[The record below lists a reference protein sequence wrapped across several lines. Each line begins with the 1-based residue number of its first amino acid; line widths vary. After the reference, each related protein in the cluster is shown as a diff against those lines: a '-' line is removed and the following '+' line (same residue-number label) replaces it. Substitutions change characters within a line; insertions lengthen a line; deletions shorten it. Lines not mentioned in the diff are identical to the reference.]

1 MAEHDGTRQS
11 TNGILPGLPIL
22 AEIERLPTISP
33 VVAEV
38 LRLTSSDMAH
48 AADVATAISRDPALT
63 ARVLRLVNSAYFGFS
78 TSVATVYHAVIILG
92 FEAVRSLTVAVAAVD
107 AASHARKEIGV
118 SLEDYWYHAAA
129 VASSSRDVA
138 RSALPCSWGEAF
150 TAGLLHDIGHLILAS
165 CVPQAYRE
173 VMAATQGRG
182 RPIAK
187 VEQEILGADHTEI
200 GALVAR
206 RWNLPELLVSAIR
219 HHHDPGLAE
228 DYREVVAAVHV
239 ANVVA
244 HTTGAPGLDAS
255 YTPVVSQDAWQILG
269 VHRTGAGPHETARFA
284 SYLAHQAASVRSL
297 ASALSAA

>member
-1 MAEHDGTRQS
+1 MADQS
-11 TNGILPGLPIL
+11 TERVAPRRQLPSIPIL
-22 AEIERLPTISP
+22 AEIDRLPSISP
-33 VVAEV
+33 VVSEV

-107 AASHARKEIGV
+107 AAAQARKELG
-118 SLEDYWYHAAA
+118 SALDDYWYHAAA

-150 TAGLLHDIGHLILAS
+150 TAGLLHDIGHLIMAS
-165 CVPQAYRE
+165 AAPRAYKE
-173 VMAATQGRG
+173 VIAATHGRG

-187 VEQEILGADHTEI
+187 VEMELLGADHTEI
-200 GALVAR
+200 GALVAE
-206 RWNLPELLVSAIR
+206 RWNLPALLVAAIR
-219 HHHDPGLAE
+219 YHHDPGAAE
-228 DYREVVAAVHV
+228 EHREVAAAVHV

-244 HTTGAPGLDAS
+244 HSTGAPGLDAS
-255 YTPVVSQDAWQILG
+255 YTPAATAEAWQILG
-269 VHRTGAGPHETARFA
+269 MHRAGAGPHETARFA

-297 ASALSAA
+297 AAALSAA